1 MNKFAIP
8 KPIVISPLRIHP
20 DAKPGYVH
28 LNVANLEQQAKFY
41 QQVLGLSL
49 NWRED
54 TSVGL
59 GIEKQDL
66 VRLTEIQG
74 GKRYRGVT
82 GIYHFAVL
90 FPDRRELARAI
101 AHLFEIR
108 WPNSPTDHVMTKT
121 TYLDDP
127 EGNTIELY
135 CESPEDGIFTVNSDG
150 ELYVRHTDGRSS
162 NGRESLDLDSLFS
175 HLKEDD
181 ILDKSVPDEVRMGH
195 FHLYISN
202 LDETRHFYH
211 DQLGFDDMGTASNF
225 GMGMVSAGGYH
236 HHIGYNAW
244 QGEGAP
250 PPPSDSLGLRYF
262 TFNLPNAEELKR
274 VADQL
279 QKAEVSFER
288 RAEGLFM
295 RDPSKNGLLLTTA
308 DLSETYKLG
317 FAGQE
322 IDKEIL

>member
-1 MNKFAIP
+1 MNNFPIP
-8 KPIVISPLRIHP
+8 QPIAISPHRIHP

-28 LNVANLEQQAKFY
+28 LNVANLDKQVKFY

-49 NWRED
+49 NWREE
-54 TSVGL
+54 TRVGL
-59 GIEKQDL
+59 GKEKQDL

-82 GIYHFAVL
+82 GIYHFAIL
-90 FPDRRELARAI
+90 YPDRRALARAI

-127 EGNTIELY
+127 EGNNIELY
-135 CESPEDGIFTVNSDG
+135 CESPEDGIFKVNADG
-150 ELYVRHTDGRSS
+150 ELYVRHTDGRPS
-162 NGRESLDLDSLFS
+162 NGREALDLDSLFS
-175 HLKEDD
+175 HLNGNDV
-181 ILDKSVPDEVRMGH
+181 LDQPVPDEVRMGH
-195 FHLYISN
+195 FHLYVSD
-202 LDETRHFYH
+202 LDESRHFYH
-211 DQLGFDDMGTASNF
+211 DQFGFDDMGTASNF

-236 HHIGYNAW
+236 HHIGYNTW

-250 PPPSDSLGLRYF
+250 PLPSDSLGLRYF
-262 TFNLPNAEELKR
+262 TFNLPSAEELKR
-274 VADQL
+274 VADRL

-288 RAEGLFM
+288 RIDGLFM

-308 DLSETYKLG
+308 DLAETHKLD
-317 FAGQE
+317 FARQE
-322 IDKEIL
+322 IDKVSL